1 MQAVRQN
8 GPERG
13 GVVTANANATAAD
26 VATRS
31 GTQNAKRP
39 APPLAASASCSMTFC
54 FDISR
59 PLPAPH
65 GNTSHDAPTKA
76 SVPDPERDRLQANT
90 PSPSHAATSMQS
102 VSDVGD
108 GQQPQPDARLNQ
120 CVVRM
125 TSGVVRDVEW
135 RIVAKAHNATIAP
148 VNVASAEALPPENAA
163 SPATSIAPPRT
174 ETSTM

>member
-1 MQAVRQN
+1 
-8 GPERG
+8 
-13 GVVTANANATAAD
+13 VVTANANATAAD

-76 SVPDPERDRLQANT
+76 SVP
-90 PSPSHAATSMQS
+90 SPSATDFKPTLRHPATQRPAST

-108 GQQPQPDARLNQ
+108 GRQPQPDARLNQ

-125 TSGVVRDVEW
+125 TSGVVRDVAW